1 VEQESL
7 PMPLGRSGRMVALP
21 LTNGDG
27 EHALLLREADQP
39 RALLTAEADERLVL
53 IPLDDRAEL
62 RPNRDA
68 LATWLTAGT
77 LTRTRGATE
86 STAVAAWATALG
98 MVIILAVIGL
108 AILGSLTFFGWLFR
122 SLGLI

>member
-1 VEQESL
+1 
-7 PMPLGRSGRMVALP
+7 MVALP